1 MNNPK
6 GKDLLSERFW
16 ENVTISLIK
25 QKRSFVWLENTAG
38 ITPNLSR
45 SSKAGGYCVRLS
57 MALKIAK
64 GLCSVEAK
72 DELVCPSVGG
82 KALQKVS
89 HFRNKGGLHGSLRSW
104 WTSCRHIRPRLRSL
118 LCSHLVSVPGS
129 KRESRPSSC
138 LWWQTACMPPL
149 QYRFPTRNG
158 IWLLSAVP

>member
-25 QKRSFVWLENTAG
+25 QKRSFVWLEDMAG

-64 GLCSVEAK
+64 TLGI
-72 DELVCPSVGG
+72 ELE
-82 KALQKVS
+82 KL
-89 HFRNKGGLHGSLRSW
+89 LH
-104 WTSCRHIRPRLRSL
+104 CEYRLEEVKS
-118 LCSHLVSVPGS
+118 
-129 KRESRPSSC
+129 
-138 LWWQTACMPPL
+138 
-149 QYRFPTRNG
+149 
-158 IWLLSAVP
+158 